1 MARMGRRLIDA
12 AASNIFELLRLD
24 RGSAMNSAFFDFE
37 SRRSFLRH
45 AALGSGSLALTSL
58 LSDQGLVSG
67 AHAETETH
75 LMQPRQPHFEPR
87 AKSII
92 WLFMPGSPS
101 QVDTFDYKPE
111 LQHCHG
117 QKLEGADPKT
127 GFFTTSGKVLKSPFR
142 FRRHGQSGTW
152 VSEIFPHMAR
162 HVDDMAFIYSCYS
175 QSNNHTPAMLEMNS
189 GMFLQGRPSMG
200 SWITYGLGTE
210 NRNLPGFVV
219 LHGEMPRGGKPIWSP
234 GFLPKV
240 YQPTSIDGR
249 NETPISN
256 LGRRDSM
263 TQSQQ
268 RAQLD
273 VLRDMNAKH
282 QRLRP
287 HEADLAA
294 RLESFELAYRM
305 QTAAPE
311 AMDISQESA
320 KTHIAYGVDQKET
333 ELVAKQ
339 CITARR
345 LIERG
350 VRFVQLYAGTNGAG
364 GGVADVPWDGHSD
377 IGSNH
382 RIAGKSVD
390 QPIGALLTDLKERGL
405 LEDTLVIWGGEF
417 GRTSDSQGS
426 LGRDHNP
433 KAFTMWMAGGG
444 IKGGTH
450 YGASDAFGYKSVEK
464 RVGVNDLHA
473 TILYL
478 MGIDHEQLTYR
489 FNGRDYRLTDVA
501 GSVISEILV

>member
-1 MARMGRRLIDA
+1 MNH
-12 AASNIFELLRLD
+12 ASN
-24 RGSAMNSAFFDFE
+24 FDFHA
-37 SRRSFLRH
+37 RRRFLRQ
-45 AALGSGSLALTSL
+45 AGLGAGSLALTSL
-58 LSDQGLVSG
+58 LSDQGLLSSR
-67 AHAETETH
+67 AAESPSVDAERPQLLET
-75 LMQPRQPHFEPR
+75 RQPHFAPK

-101 QVDTFDYKPE
+101 QVDTFDYKPQ
-111 LQHCHG
+111 LQQCDG

-127 GFFTTSGKVLKSPFR
+127 GFFTTSGKALKSPFH
-142 FRRHGQSGTW
+142 FAQHGESGAW
-152 VSEIFPHMAR
+152 VSEIFPHTAR

-189 GMFLQGRPSMG
+189 GMFLQGRPSVG
-200 SWITYGLGTE
+200 SWLTYGLGTE
-210 NRNLPGFVV
+210 NQNLPGFVV
-219 LHGEMPRGGKPIWSP
+219 LHGHMPRGGKPIWSP

-249 NETPISN
+249 NATPISN
-256 LGRRDSM
+256 LNRYGKM
-263 TQSQQ
+263 TAQQQ

-273 VLRDMNAKH
+273 VLKAMNARH
-282 QRLRP
+282 QQLRP

-311 AMDISQESA
+311 AMDVSEETEVTQQ
-320 KTHIAYGVDQKET
+320 AYGVDQKET

-350 VRFVQLYAGTNGAG
+350 VRFVQIYAGTNGGG

-377 IGSNH
+377 IGGNH
-382 RIAGKSVD
+382 RIAARSVD
-390 QPIGALLTDLKERGL
+390 QPIGALLADLKARGL
-405 LEDTLVIWGGEF
+405 LNDTLVIWGGEF

-426 LGRDHNP
+426 KGRDHNP
-433 KAFTMWMAGGG
+433 NAFTMWMAGGG
-444 IKGGTH
+444 IKGGVQ
-450 YGASDAFGYKSVEK
+450 YGASDEFGYKAVEN

-473 TILYL
+473 TILHL
-478 MGIDHEQLTYR
+478 MGIDHEKLTYR

-501 GSVISEILV
+501 GSLIREVMA